1 MLQAGI
7 ALIYIFDKRT
17 FMTVMMMVMMS
28 NVSQTPP
35 FDEPHPQVGSLPRSS
50 APAPPSPP
58 SSYPTAAPPPPT
70 VMIYSFFLHVGR
82 LLPGD
87 DVGRLTDSALDEPL
101 FLCAVHRSLH
111 TATVCKCVHHNMY
124 VCFASPPAIVSSHR
138 SSRARLV
145 FFWPRRTQ
153 FAFVCVCVCL
163 C

>member
-28 NVSQTPP
+28 DVSQTPP

-101 FLCAVHRSLH
+101 FLRAVRKCVQRSANACTTTCMFALLLLRRSSPAIALRARGSSSSGRGERSLPL
-111 TATVCKCVHHNMY
+111 
-124 VCFASPPAIVSSHR
+124 S
-138 SSRARLV
+138 
-145 FFWPRRTQ
+145 
-153 FAFVCVCVCL
+153 VCVCVYVSV
-163 C
+163 